1 MKSWREKER
10 TAKVTDKTEKV
21 TDSGAKVTDKALN
34 VTERKTNKLENFQIH
49 SIFPNVYIKLKG
61 KPLNFY
67 INGGRVIMTKK
78 KSKFFMAATSAVA
91 ITAVAVVPASAAS
104 PFKDVSE
111 DYAHYKSISTLYA
124 ADIINGFP
132 DGTFKPTQDVTRGQ
146 AVKMIAVAF
155 DLTTTDVENPNFK
168 DVDSTSP
175 YYKAIVTLVN
185 LGVVNG
191 YEDDTFRPD
200 ETITRGQM
208 AVMVAQATGLTA
220 EGKSP
225 FTDVPQTS
233 PFADAVT
240 ALHEAGI
247 AKGVTATE
255 FGVDKNVT
263 RGQLATFIV
272 NALGLEQPSTGED
285 KEPVTEEK
293 PEANDHALLEEVF
306 TKALAKQKEL
316 KSMKATMT
324 MSQSVE
330 AKDGQETMKMDSKGN
345 MKMEIVTEPMQFF
358 ADGTMSLT
366 EPTSGEAIN
375 LPIKMYMTAKD
386 GMYMYEAEQKAWVKF
401 PKQLFEDVLS
411 QTGMQP
417 DAAEQLEML
426 QSFAEDFTLK
436 ETADRYELTLKGSGD
451 KFTELVKQQIGA
463 MDLGMDADLDGQLGN
478 MSFDSLTYKLVI
490 NKKTFNVEEIAMDM
504 SLSMKVEGNTIKTK
518 QQMSI
523 KYHDFNA
530 VTTITIPKDVLDNA
544 KEIDLSTPETVPP
557 VSK

>member
-1 MKSWREKER
+1 MDRE
-10 TAKVTDKTEKV
+10 AKVTNKT
-21 TDSGAKVTDKALN
+21 LN
-34 VTERKTNKLENFQIH
+34 VTERKNKKLENFQIH

-61 KPLNFY
+61 KSLNFY
-67 INGGRVIMTKK
+67 INGGRIIMTKK

-111 DYAHYKSISTLYA
+111 DYAHFKSISTLHA

-132 DGTFKPTQDVTRGQ
+132 DGTFKPTQDVTRGE
-146 AVKMIAVAF
+146 AVKMIAGAF
-155 DLTTTDVENPNFK
+155 DLTTTDMENVENPNFK
-168 DVDSTSP
+168 DVDSSSP

-208 AVMVAQATGLTA
+208 AVMLAQATGLTA

-225 FTDVPQTS
+225 FTDVPQNS

-240 ALHEAGI
+240 ALYETGI
-247 AKGVTATE
+247 AKGITATE

-272 NALGLEQPSTGED
+272 NALGLTVDTQPTTEEKEEKPQD
-285 KEPVTEEK
+285 EPVTEEK
-293 PEANDHALLEEVF
+293 PTTTNDSALLEEVF
-306 TKALAKQKEL
+306 TKALAKQKEV
-316 KSMKATMT
+316 KSMKASMT
-324 MSQSVE
+324 ISQSVE
-330 AKDGQETMKMDSKGN
+330 ANDGQETMKMDSKGN

-366 EPTSGEAIN
+366 DPTSGEAIN

-386 GMYMYEAEQKAWVKF
+386 GMYMYEADQKAWVKF

-436 ETADRYELTLKGSGD
+436 ETADRYELTLKGAGD
-451 KFTELVKQQIGA
+451 KFTELVKQQIGS

-490 NKKTFNVEEIAMDM
+490 NKKTFDVEEIAMDM
-504 SLSMKVEGNTIKTK
+504 TLSMKVEGNTIKTK
-518 QQMSI
+518 QQMTI

-544 KEIDLSTPETVPP
+544 KEIDLSTTETVPP